1 VARGS
6 VSSHHLATAAAQASS
21 DPLESRV
28 SPSVRFDPRRG
39 MESEVKS
46 EAKRDEHGSGAAGS
60 CKVYHERQ
68 RLQFCLLHA
77 LNNLM
82 QVSPLFLI
90 SHYISMGSCLLVLCF
105 EFTMIFTLSTL
116 FNPNIFHV
124 IFIL

>member
-1 VARGS
+1 MTYSDRLES
-6 VSSHHLATAAAQASS
+6 RASPSIRS
-21 DPLESRV
+21 DPLRE
-28 SPSVRFDPRRG
+28 

-46 EAKRDEHGSGAAGS
+46 RDVQGSGAAGS
-60 CKVYHERQ
+60 CKVNHETQ

-82 QVSPLFLI
+82 QVSPLFPI

-105 EFTMIFTLSTL
+105 EFTTIFTLSTP
-116 FNPNIFHV
+116 FDPNIFHM